1 VQITAP
7 NTTDQ
12 SNGLNIKAGT
22 SVNDAPFV
30 VSNAAGTVNYYALL
44 GDGEWSMQRSSGAQT
59 LAIGPSGNMS
69 LGAPS
74 SGIAFTV
81 NGLAG
86 ATSLSVLAGSTAAV
100 DIGVN
105 RSSAGTANT
114 LTAGP
119 NIVLSGTTWGT
130 TLQSSGNQTEIWQF
144 NSSWVQRLMI
154 DTSGN
159 VNIANGSGALSPV
172 YSGIPQNNQNSNY
185 TLVLA
190 DANKHMLHNAGGAIT
205 YTIPANATVAFP
217 IGTAITFVNATG
229 AGILTLSFGD
239 TVQFYP
245 SGGSGNRT
253 VATNGQ
259 VTALKIA
266 ATVWSVT
273 GVGVT

>member
-1 VQITAP
+1 
-7 NTTDQ
+7 
-12 SNGLNIKAGT
+12 
-22 SVNDAPFV
+22 
-30 VSNAAGTVNYYALL
+30 
-44 GDGEWSMQRSSGAQT
+44 
-59 LAIGPSGNMS
+59 
-69 LGAPS
+69 
-74 SGIAFTV
+74 
-81 NGLAG
+81 
-86 ATSLSVLAGSTAAV
+86 
-100 DIGVN
+100 
-105 RSSAGTANT
+105 
-114 LTAGP
+114 
-119 NIVLSGTTWGT
+119 
-130 TLQSSGNQTEIWQF
+130 
-144 NSSWVQRLMI
+144 MI